1 MIKAEPD
8 KREDVVYIMKTGD
21 RLPDGWVWARLGEV
35 ASINP
40 RRPRLTWGEDEPTTF
55 VPMTAVDEQ
64 LGTITRPEVRP
75 FGTISRGY
83 TYFEEGDVLFAKITP
98 CMENGKHAVAS
109 GLKNGFGFGTTE
121 FHVIRPGVRLH
132 SHWLHAY
139 LRRPEISHQ
148 ATQSFI
154 GTVGQQRVPPSFLS
168 NLEIP
173 LPPLAEQRRIVSI
186 LKAKLAAVE
195 RARQASLARLEAT
208 RALPAAY
215 LRELYEDGD
224 IIRHPTI
231 ILGEIM
237 SLRREIVHPKDQPT
251 GKAVFVGLEHIQ
263 SGTGKRTGGIEI
275 DKATLSGRKPQY
287 SKNDIVYG
295 YLRPYLNKVWVAE
308 FDGLC
313 SVDQYVY
320 RVREDVAD
328 VEYVAWYM
336 RSPVYLSRAP
346 VSATP
351 GQLPRIRIEEVA
363 ATEINLPPLNEQRK
377 IVRHLKSKMGLT
389 EQLVERMNSES
400 RALDAF
406 PASLLCQA
414 FSGAM

>member
-1 MIKAEPD
+1 
-8 KREDVVYIMKTGD
+8 MKTSD
-21 RLPDGWVWARLGEV
+21 KLPDGWVLARLGEV

-40 RRPRLTWGEDEPTTF
+40 RRPRLTWSEEEPTTF
-55 VPMTAVDEQ
+55 VPMAAVDEK
-64 LGTITRPEVRP
+64 LGTIARPEVRP
-75 FGTISRGY
+75 FGAISSGY

-109 GLKNGFGFGTTE
+109 GLNNGFGFGTTE
-121 FHVIRPGVRLH
+121 FHVIRSGVRLH
-132 SHWLHAY
+132 SDWLHAY
-139 LRRPEISHQ
+139 LRRPEVSHR

-154 GTVGQQRVPPSFLS
+154 GTVGQQRVPYSFLS

-173 LPPLAEQRRIVSI
+173 LPPLPEQQRIASI

-195 RARQASLARLEAT
+195 RARQASMARLEAA
-208 RALPAAY
+208 RALPAAF
-215 LRELYEDGD
+215 LRELYGSADIMRHSAVALGD
-224 IIRHPTI
+224 F
-231 ILGEIM
+231 M

-251 GKAVFVGLEHIQ
+251 GNAVFVGLEHIQ
-263 SGTGKRTGGIEI
+263 SGTGKRIGGIEI
-275 DKATLSGRKPQY
+275 DKATLSGRKPQF
-287 SKNDIVYG
+287 SKYDIVYG

-320 RVREDVAD
+320 RVRDDVAD
-328 VEYVAWYM
+328 VDYVAWYM

-346 VSATP
+346 VSVTP

-363 ATEINLPPLNEQRK
+363 ATEINLPPLHEQRK

-389 EQLVERMNSES
+389 EQLVERMNNES

-406 PASLLCQA
+406 PASLLRQA
-414 FSGAM
+414 FSGAL